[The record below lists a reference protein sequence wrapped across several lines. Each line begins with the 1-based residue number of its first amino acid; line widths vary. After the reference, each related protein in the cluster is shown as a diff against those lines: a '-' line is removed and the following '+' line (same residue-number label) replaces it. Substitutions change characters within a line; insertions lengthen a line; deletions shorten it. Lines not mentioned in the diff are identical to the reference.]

1 MANESLVASAQIY
14 LYRWYIPDLIR
25 LVNDIETNP
34 GPAAADN
41 IVSSKTICT
50 PYSSSNT
57 LGSLGNRQFF

>member
-41 IVSSKTICT
+41 IDSSKTICA

-57 LGSLGNRQFF
+57 QQS

>member
-41 IVSSKTICT
+41 IVNSA

-57 LGSLGNRQFF
+57 LSSLCNRQFF